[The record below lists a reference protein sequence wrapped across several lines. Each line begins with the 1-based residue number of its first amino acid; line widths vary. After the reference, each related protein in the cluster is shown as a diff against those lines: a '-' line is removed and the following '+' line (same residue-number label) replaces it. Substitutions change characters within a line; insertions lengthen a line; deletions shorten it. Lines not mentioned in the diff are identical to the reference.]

1 MAKRERKKGGPRY
14 KKIRL
19 SLPKRLY
26 SILNGI
32 AMGDDRKLNR
42 LIKGIVEEKLQE
54 ATVAELE
61 TYIYGEEEGE
71 ENTEKGQ
78 IMKAIKEAESFKD
91 EVENEVEI

>member
-1 MAKRERKKGGPRY
+1 MARRGRRKGGPRY
-14 KKIRL
+14 KKVSL

-42 LIKGIVEEKLQE
+42 LIKGILEEKLQE

-61 TYIYGEEEGE
+61 AYISGEKEEEELSSE
-71 ENTEKGQ
+71 E
-78 IMKAIKEAESFKD
+78 I
-91 EVENEVEI
+91 NEEQNA

>member
-1 MAKRERKKGGPRY
+1 MARRGRRKGGPRY
-14 KKIRL
+14 KKVNL

-42 LIKGIVEEKLQE
+42 LIKGILEEKLQE

-61 TYIYGEEEGE
+61 AYITGEREEEE
-71 ENTEKGQ
+71 ESL
-78 IMKAIKEAESFKD
+78 KEES
-91 EVENEVEI
+91 EQV

>member
-1 MAKRERKKGGPRY
+1 MPRRKRGGARY
-14 KKIRL
+14 KTVKL

-42 LIKGIVEEKLQE
+42 LIKGILEEKLRE

-61 TYIYGEEEGE
+61 AYITGEKEEFE
-71 ENTEKGQ
+71 
-78 IMKAIKEAESFKD
+78 
-91 EVENEVEI
+91 EVETEELAPENQ